1 MIKEVIFDIDNTVY
15 DYDRGH
21 VEGMRR
27 MGDYV
32 LEHFQVPREEF
43 EAVPGDYEGD
53 HGALGDE

>member
-27 MGDYV
+27 MGD
-32 LEHFQVPREEF
+32 
-43 EAVPGDYEGD
+43 
-53 HGALGDE
+53 